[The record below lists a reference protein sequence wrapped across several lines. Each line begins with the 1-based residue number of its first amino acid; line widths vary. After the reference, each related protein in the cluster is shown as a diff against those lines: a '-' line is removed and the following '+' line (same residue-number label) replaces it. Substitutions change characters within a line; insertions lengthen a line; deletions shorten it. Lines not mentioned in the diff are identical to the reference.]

1 MHLHRRKFNT
11 FAMSAGM
18 VVIGPAQ
25 AFSLADLSQGDAS
38 QGLKMALEKGAVAA
52 IGLLGVHDGFMGNDK
67 VRIGLPEIMQ
77 KGARM
82 LKTMGMSK
90 QLEAL
95 SLQMNRAAEAAVPL
109 SQKSL
114 SQSIQ
119 NMSVQDAKSILQGG
133 ETSLTQFF
141 VDKTRMPLTQE
152 FMPQVK
158 QVLGQLGV
166 VEQFNA
172 VAGKLSGLGLLS
184 RDKAQLESHVT
195 AKTLDGLYFMIGEEE
210 KKIRQNPA
218 QAGSALLSKVFGTLR

>member
-218 QAGSALLSKVFGTLR
+218 QAGSALMSKVFGTLR

>member
-25 AFSLADLSQGDAS
+25 AFGLVDLNQADAS
-38 QGLKMALEKGAVAA
+38 QGLKMALEKRAA
-52 IGLLGVHDGFMGNDK
+52 TAISLLGVQNGFMGNDK
-67 VRIGLPEIMQ
+67 VRIDLPQVMQ

-82 LKTMGMSK
+82 LKNMGMGK
-90 QLEAL
+90 QLDAL
-95 SLQMNRAAEAAVPL
+95 TLQMNRAAEAAVPL
-109 SQKSL
+109 SQKL
-114 SQSIQ
+114 LTQAIQS
-119 NMSVQDAKSILQGG
+119 MTVQDAKSILRGAD
-133 ETSLTQFF
+133 TSVTQYF
-141 VDKTRMPLTQE
+141 VDKTRSPLTDE

-158 QVLGQLGV
+158 NVLGQLGV

-172 VAGKLSGLGLLS
+172 LAGKLSGLGLLS
-184 RDKAQLESHVT
+184 KEQAQLESHVT

-210 KKIRQNPA
+210 KKIRQNPG

>member
-172 VAGKLSGLGLLS
+172 LAGKLSGVGLLS
-184 RDKAQLESHVT
+184 KDKAQLESHVT

-210 KKIRQNPA
+210 KKIRRNPA